1 MSIFLILSAIACLSN
16 IIYAVCL
23 SAGIRKMQKLDD
35 MELNERAVCPLVSI
49 VIPACNEEKNIEE
62 SMLSFLAQDYKNLE
76 IIVVNDRSTDNTA
89 EVLKKM
95 QSRFPRL
102 IVLEITELPKGW
114 MGKSHALA
122 QGAEVAQGNYLL
134 FTDADVVLDKTTV
147 ARAVG
152 YMTKNEL
159 DHLTLIFKNL
169 TQGWLLNSLILDS
182 GLGLMFLFRPWMAK
196 KRGHRSFIGIG
207 AFNMVKKTVY
217 QEIGGHEQIKMHPID
232 DMMLGKIIKEHGF
245 LQDCLLAYDFVKI
258 PWYDSVTA
266 MINGLLK
273 NMFALVH
280 YRILLIP
287 VLLSAIIV
295 VTILPAWGVF
305 LGDKSVQIICFFTVG
320 TRFVTFYK
328 GLRLQG
334 LPRYYL
340 PGCLITPYIS
350 CYIILKSAFVTMN
363 NGGISWRGQ
372 HYALADLRK
381 TTPFFF

>member
-1 MSIFLILSAIACLSN
+1 MSIFLILSVMACVAS
-16 IIYAVCL
+16 IIYSCTLAV
-23 SAGIRKMQKLDD
+23 GMRKMLKLGD
-35 MELNERAVCPLVSI
+35 MESSESSILPLVSI
-49 VIPACNEEKNIEE
+49 VIPACNEEKNIEK

-76 IIVVNDRSTDNTA
+76 IVIVNDRSTDNTA
-89 EVLKKM
+89 EILKKM
-95 QSRFPRL
+95 QSRFPQL
-102 IVLEITELPKGW
+102 IVLEITDLPKGW

-122 QGAEVAQGNYLL
+122 KGAAMAQGNYLL
-134 FTDADVVLDKTTV
+134 FTDADVVLEKTTV

-152 YMTKNEL
+152 YMNKNGL

-182 GLGLMFLFRPWMAK
+182 GLGLLFVFKPWMAK
-196 KRGHRSFIGIG
+196 KSGNSSFIGIG

-217 QEIGGHEQIKMHPID
+217 QEIGGHELIKMHPID
-232 DMMLGKIIKEHGF
+232 DMMLGKMIKEHVYF
-245 LQDCLLAYDFVKI
+245 QDCLLAYDFVKI
-258 PWYDSVTA
+258 PWYDSVSA

-273 NMFALVH
+273 NIFALVH

-287 VLLSAIIV
+287 VVLLAIII
-295 VTILPAWGVF
+295 VTILPTWGVF
-305 LGDKSVQIICFFTVG
+305 LGDRYVQTICFLTVG
-320 TRFVTFYK
+320 IRLITFYK
-328 GLRLQG
+328 GLCLQG
-334 LPRYYL
+334 LSRYYL

-363 NGGISWRGQ
+363 SGGITWRGQ